1 MNPNDRLDALEE
13 VLRSFAAVDE
23 GFFVSDFD
31 GFCTGLIVSPQ
42 MVPPSEW
49 LPVVWGTPEPPAFEN
64 EQEMEAA
71 LDLIMAHYNEVAI
84 ALSPPNFELGP
95 IYEQDTRTDE
105 MLWEGWVFGFE
116 QAMRLRP
123 DGWQEIVESGDEE
136 AAASSVLL
144 MLELYNISDGK
155 SELSAAQIDDLTE
168 RAPALIPELVFSI
181 NRRIKNNT
189 RAKPK

>member
-1 MNPNDRLDALEE
+1 MNPDERLHALEE
-13 VLRSFAAVDE
+13 ALRSFAAVDE

-42 MVPPSEW
+42 MIPPSEW
-49 LPVVWGTPEPPAFEN
+49 LPVVWGAPQPLEFEN

-84 ALSPPNFELGP
+84 ALSPPSFKLAP

-155 SELSAAQIDDLTE
+155 SELSAAQIDALTK